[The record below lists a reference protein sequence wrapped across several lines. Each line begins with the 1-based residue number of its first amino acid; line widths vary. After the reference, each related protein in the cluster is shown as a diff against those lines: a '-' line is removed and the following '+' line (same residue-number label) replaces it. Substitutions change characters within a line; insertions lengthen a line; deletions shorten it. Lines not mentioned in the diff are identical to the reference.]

1 MQLTY
6 YSDWDKEKYQLFLKE
21 LFLLAD
27 QKYLEFNK
35 RIIFTNDQ
43 MIGIRALQLRK
54 ISKELSK
61 SNFTSFLKCDYCGY
75 FEELLIRGILLSY
88 IKDYDE
94 FILYL
99 DVFIKYIDNWA
110 ICDMAL
116 SSYKIV
122 IKNREKFINKI
133 LEYISSEN
141 EFIVRVGV
149 IFLLDYYLVDEYIDY
164 VFKLINSIKY
174 RAYYV
179 DMAIAW
185 LISVAF
191 VKYKKKTIIFLDN
204 NDLDNEIIR
213 MTIQKIRDSKRVNKY
228 DKDYVLKYKKNKVS
242 S

>member
-6 YSDWDKEKYQLFLKE
+6 YNEWDKEKYQLFLKE
-21 LFLLAD
+21 LCLLTD
-27 QKYLEFNK
+27 QNYLEFNK
-35 RIIFTNDQ
+35 RIIFTNDK
-43 MIGIRALQLRK
+43 MIGIRTFNIRK

-61 SNFTSFLKCDYCGY
+61 SNFTSFLNCKYCGY

-88 IKDYDE
+88 IKDYNL
-94 FILYL
+94 FVLYL
-99 DVFIKYIDNWA
+99 DEFVKDIDNWA
-110 ICDMAL
+110 ICDIAL

-122 IKNREKFINKI
+122 IKNRDKFIEKI
-133 LEYISSEN
+133 IKYLESEE

-164 VFKLINSIKY
+164 VFELINSIKC

-191 VKYKKKTIIFLDN
+191 VKYREETIEFLDN
-204 NDLDNEIIR
+204 NNLDGEIIR
-213 MTIQKIRDSKRVNKY
+213 MAIQKIRDSKRVDKC
-228 DKDYVLKYKKNKVS
+228 DKDYVLKWKV
-242 S
+242 